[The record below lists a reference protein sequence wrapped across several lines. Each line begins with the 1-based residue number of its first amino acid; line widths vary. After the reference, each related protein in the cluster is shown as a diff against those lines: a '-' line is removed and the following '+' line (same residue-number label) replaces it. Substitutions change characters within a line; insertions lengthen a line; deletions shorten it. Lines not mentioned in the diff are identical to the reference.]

1 MLTTSDST
9 VTRPCGLLAVSGV
22 LALSGLLTACSPENA
37 NTVSPVHVPKAADG
51 RENTQR
57 MNMYVVYCNG
67 TVDHLDLAKQTKVT
81 SFQLSDRSGSPPA
94 VAKVPAAGVRPD
106 NCLARPASL
115 TEALPQDEGNAF
127 IVASAQLQREDTNG
141 RMPYSLLNFSVPAW
155 TLQGRQD
162 LGSFDVLNGTLPRI
176 ARGSDGRLRPQP
188 ADIDPA
194 SELRAELSQYEGGTT
209 LTFAT
214 PVATSANTVLIGY
227 TTSQDAHGAAY
238 ALMHRT
244 QRSIVRIEGIP
255 GSDPEPALT
264 LAPGGQFV
272 LHSVRALSS
281 KQDSLQLAAT
291 GELRLYGADGKLVS
305 QQTDERVAGGWY
317 PIALTPQG
325 AAVYT
330 DRHGNYRFVSLG
342 RMFGVE
348 PVQDPSTDD
357 LDGTRPGVI
366 YAGG

>member
-9 VTRPCGLLAVSGV
+9 ATRPRGLLTVSGV
-22 LALSGLLTACSPENA
+22 LALCWLLAACSPETTTTASPTGAPATNSGTKNA
-37 NTVSPVHVPKAADG
+37 QHL
-51 RENTQR
+51 
-57 MNMYVVYCNG
+57 YVVYCNG
-67 TVDHLDLAKQTKVT
+67 TVDHLDLAKQTKVA

-94 VAKVPAAGVRPD
+94 VAKLPAAGARPD
-106 NCLARPASL
+106 SCLARPVSL
-115 TEALPQDEGNAF
+115 TEALPQDEGMAF
-127 IVASAQLQREDTNG
+127 IVASAQLQRDDTSG

-162 LGSFDVLNGTLPRI
+162 LGSFDVLNGTPPRI
-176 ARGSDGRLRPQP
+176 ARGSDGRLKPQP
-188 ADIDPA
+188 ADIDTAP
-194 SELRAELSQYEGGTT
+194 ELHAELSQYEGGTK

-214 PVATSANTVLIGY
+214 PLATSANTVLIGY
-227 TTSQDAHGAAY
+227 TASQDAKGAAY
-238 ALMHRT
+238 ALLHRT
-244 QRSIVRIEGIP
+244 QRSFVPIEGVP
-255 GSDPEPALT
+255 GGDPEPALS

-272 LHSVRALSS
+272 LHSVRAFNA
-281 KQDSLQLAAT
+281 KQGIRQLVAT

-305 QQTDERVAGGWY
+305 QQTDERVAGDWY

-325 AAVYT
+325 VAVYT
-330 DRHGNYRFVSLG
+330 DRQGNYRFVSLG
-342 RMFGVE
+342 RMFGTE